1 VSDVM
6 PETARPAAPSG
17 SLAALGLAAL
27 GVVFGDIGTSPL
39 YTLKTVLAVA
49 GNQPDAAVT
58 LGSLSLVIWTLIIVT
73 SIKYVTVAMRVAM
86 TARAAFWPSC
96 RCSASSGNIGRRLWR

>member
-1 VSDVM
+1 MSDVM

-39 YTLKTVLAVA
+39 YTLKTVLAIA
-49 GNQPDAAVT
+49 GNQPDA
-58 LGSLSLVIWTLIIVT
+58 G
-73 SIKYVTVAMRVAM
+73 VAFAGDLDAHHRDLNKICDQIG
-86 TARAAFWPSC
+86 RASC
-96 RCSASSGNIGRRLWR
+96 RERV